1 MLGKEEKMDFNDW
14 PTAGFDFDE
23 VIKSGVKSGGK
34 VQKGGRKV
42 TTANATFNLPPYNF
56 VPPRKK
62 QQRKS
67 ATPEMTNTTVWHFPE
82 NDDYPETGITVL
94 VKIRG
99 KRELTAG
106 YIRHG
111 NWIVLGDASGIP
123 DVERWR
129 RLPKDDYR
137 R

>member
-1 MLGKEEKMDFNDW
+1 MDFNDW
-14 PTAGFDFDE
+14 PTFDFNE
-23 VIKSGVKSGGK
+23 VIKSGGK
-34 VQKGGRKV
+34 IEKEGRKV

-62 QQRKS
+62 QRKN
-67 ATPEMTNTTVWHFPE
+67 APPEMTNTTVWHFPD